1 MSTEEHITTAIDHYL
16 SHHQIREDIVDLP
29 DEGIDWE
36 KRLWNTKDKLLKLQR
51 DCKEIDHNLVSW
63 GEVNTLDDIIIT
75 IGVYEIA
82 TFPDSQNYMWKMRR
96 HKDPMIPP
104 LIGQRWYKYL
114 GEPFPMGALGKV
126 VVLLSEEG
134 VLFVNEIARR
144 IYDERLKNYR
154 R

>member
-1 MSTEEHITTAIDHYL
+1 MNTKEPIVTAIDHYL

-36 KRLWNTKDKLLKLQR
+36 KRFWNTKDKLLKLQR

-96 HKDPMIPP
+96 QKDPMIPP
-104 LIGQRWYKYL
+104 LIGQRWYNYL

-134 VLFVNEIARR
+134 VLFANEIARR